1 MRECE
6 LLSLRRR
13 EKREHRRAKYKRNR
27 ESVSVSVSVSG
38 HMRPNRSECYVYSVV
53 ICMGRRCEWDLP
65 RRKEF
70 CEFFTPLLNS
80 AWACPIYGCYSV
92 NSAGRL
98 EGFVW
103 VPEKRASLVHKKESR
118 IVTALVQRD
127 RKSVV

>member
-13 EKREHRRAKYKRNR
+13 EKREHRRAKYQRNR
-27 ESVSVSVSVSG
+27 ESVSVSG

-70 CEFFTPLLNS
+70 CEFSTVHLF
-80 AWACPIYGCYSV
+80 
-92 NSAGRL
+92 
-98 EGFVW
+98 GFV
-103 VPEKRASLVHKKESR
+103 VRDVIVECHVGSDVVEGQKRKAVNVRSDFFFWFVGTILKTK
-118 IVTALVQRD
+118 A
-127 RKSVV
+127 